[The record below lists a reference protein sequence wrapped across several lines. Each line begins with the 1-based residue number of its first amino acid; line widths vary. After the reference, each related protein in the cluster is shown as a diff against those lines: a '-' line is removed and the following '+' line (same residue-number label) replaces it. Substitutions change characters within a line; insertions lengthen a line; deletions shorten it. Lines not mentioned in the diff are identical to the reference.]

1 MSQLTDEQN
10 EILLELFDTVHDSM
24 HMMRL
29 MAQSMEEAVV
39 ETEHCLLMAL
49 RSLAAENDPYGKP
62 TICSENVIQFP
73 EGGRNE

>member
-1 MSQLTDEQN
+1 MSQLTGEQN
-10 EILLELFDTVHDSM
+10 EILLELFDNVHDMM
-24 HMMRL
+24 HMLRL
-29 MAQSMEEAVV
+29 MVESIEESVV

-49 RSLAAENDPYGKP
+49 RSLAAENDLYRKP

>member
-1 MSQLTDEQN
+1 MGQLTDEQN

-49 RSLAAENDPYGKP
+49 RALNAEDELFRKP